1 MELREPIAV
10 YNKKKFTEEEYLE
23 LERSSEQ
30 KHEYYNGEIFG
41 MGGAGSRHN
50 VIFSNLFGELSYKL
64 KGNSC
69 RPYGSDMRIHVAANT
84 LYTYPDISIIFGDVI
99 GPDGKDADNAIN
111 PSVIIE
117 ILSSSTKSYYRGDK
131 FRLYQEIPSLK
142 EYILIDSETIS
153 VEAFRL
159 NKNLHWELEE
169 YIKPDQFFPL
179 PTIGLLLS
187 LKDIY
192 EGTKISEFNKET

>member
-1 MELREPIAV
+1 
-10 YNKKKFTEEEYLE
+10 
-23 LERSSEQ
+23 
-30 KHEYYNGEIFG
+30 
-41 MGGAGSRHN
+41 
-50 VIFSNLFGELSYKL
+50 
-64 KGNSC
+64 
-69 RPYGSDMRIHVAANT
+69 MRIHVAANT
-84 LYTYPDISIIFGDVI
+84 LYIYPDISIIFGDVI